1 MALGADSQ
9 QAKNAC
15 FLGEGGHLN
24 RVAHVLAKEEVQP
37 RPRSEGER
45 LDLHVRAIIEG
56 LDGGRRRRGGGRSR
70 GRGLGRGRR
79 GGHSPRFTPRIQRP
93 GVSSYRT
100 IKRN

>member
-15 FLGEGGHLN
+15 FWGEGGHLN

-45 LDLHVRAIIEG
+45 LDLHV
-56 LDGGRRRRGGGRSR
+56 
-70 GRGLGRGRR
+70 
-79 GGHSPRFTPRIQRP
+79 
-93 GVSSYRT
+93 
-100 IKRN
+100 